1 MLCNTWLWYFLKF
14 QQHKQHGDEPDLGEG
29 WVAIESVPEDAVV
42 KESNERKI
50 TTHDE
55 VEDILETEEVKHLGD
70 VTSQVS
76 S

>member
-1 MLCNTWLWYFLKF
+1 M
-14 QQHKQHGDEPDLGEG
+14 
-29 WVAIESVPEDAVV
+29 AIETVPDDAVV
-42 KESNERKI
+42 KETNERKI

-76 S
+76 